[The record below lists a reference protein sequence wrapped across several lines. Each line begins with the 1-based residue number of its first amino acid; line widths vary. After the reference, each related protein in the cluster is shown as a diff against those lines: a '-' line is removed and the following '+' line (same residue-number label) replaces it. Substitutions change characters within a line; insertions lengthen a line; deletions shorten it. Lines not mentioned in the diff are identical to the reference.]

1 MSPPKKCQH
10 KLGHLSEAEKHSV
23 INVMKRLKQQYED
36 KGTSELVV
44 EVARMLGLA
53 KSTIYRILAEYK
65 AKGKVGAPKKAS
77 GRPSIT
83 ESFDESIKN
92 DTRKVVHGFFFKNEL
107 PTLDKILC
115 EIKQWPTIP
124 NMSRS
129 TLYKVMRHINFSR
142 VIWRRN
148 YLRQIRTY
156 RDEGRHIYYLDETWL
171 NEGHIKQT
179 IWQDTTIRSKR
190 QAFIEG
196 LSTGLKNPSG
206 KGSRLIILHIGS
218 DSGFVDDCLLVF
230 EGKKSTD
237 YHEEM
242 NSAVFEQWFESML
255 KKLPQNS
262 VIVMDNAYYHSRRTE
277 KIPSTGTRKK
287 DIQEWLQSKNIGYN
301 EDMVR
306 TELLNLVKIHKEK
319 FNSYVTDEMAQNDN
333 KIVLRLPPYHCELNP
348 VELIWAQIK
357 NEMA

>member
-1 MSPPKKCQH
+1 MIRPFASVGEAYSIRNARIRNEQVCYFKVVLQISLDSMPSTSRSACRAAMSPPKKRQH

-23 INVMKRLKQQYED
+23 INVMKILKQQYED

-44 EVARMLGLA
+44 EVARKLGLA

-92 DTRKVVHGFFFKNEL
+92 DIRKVVHGFFFKNEL

-115 EIKQWPTIP
+115 EIKQWPMIP

-129 TLYKVMRHINFSR
+129 TLCKVMRHINFRYLKRNRKSLLIER
-142 VIWRRN
+142 EEIVICGPILECNRKEHSQGPLPHLNSFSILSFFDRNYFKNTVLSFVERTPPISLAHWRQN

-156 RDEGRHIYYLDETWL
+156 RDEGRPIYYLDETWL
-171 NEGHIKQT
+171 NEGHTKQT

-206 KGSRLIILHIGS
+206 KGRRLIISHIGS

-237 YHEEM
+237 
-242 NSAVFEQWFESML
+242 
-255 KKLPQNS
+255 
-262 VIVMDNAYYHSRRTE
+262 
-277 KIPSTGTRKK
+277 
-287 DIQEWLQSKNIGYN
+287 
-301 EDMVR
+301 
-306 TELLNLVKIHKEK
+306 
-319 FNSYVTDEMAQNDN
+319 
-333 KIVLRLPPYHCELNP
+333 
-348 VELIWAQIK
+348 
-357 NEMA
+357 